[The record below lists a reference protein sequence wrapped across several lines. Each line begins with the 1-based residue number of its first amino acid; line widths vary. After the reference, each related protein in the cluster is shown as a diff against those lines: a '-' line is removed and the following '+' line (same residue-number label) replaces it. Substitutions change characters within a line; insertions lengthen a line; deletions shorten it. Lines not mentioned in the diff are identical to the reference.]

1 MAHSIV
7 VAGQSELCRADQQA
21 GNSSTNWYSFEVELF
36 LIWETSVFSLE
47 VFSQLD
53 ETQAHD
59 QG

>member
-1 MAHSIV
+1 M

-36 LIWETSVFSLE
+36 LIWEISVFSLE

-59 QG
+59 HG